1 MKGWIQW
8 VGGSVLF
15 ALLVI
20 SYSTC
25 NDFKHNYEE
34 QSELIVAMQDSIKYL
49 KNKDGEQ
56 VAQIALL
63 EGSKEHLLS
72 VIGKSDA
79 RLAKLL
85 KQGAKSGTAFNQT
98 ARIDTVLVTKI
109 DTIDNRV
116 EYSSSLNSE
125 WVTLEVRGRDDSLQ
139 TKIELRDRI
148 TVSFKDVRQG
158 FLKPKKSVVEVT
170 NANPY
175 VKVDGLRSFDIPSKK
190 SNAKMWI
197 GVGLGFGAGY
207 LLFK

>member
-15 ALLVI
+15 ALMVI

-25 NDFKHNYEE
+25 NNYKSNYNE
-34 QSELIVAMQDSIKYL
+34 QSQLIVAMQDSIKYL

-72 VIGKSDA
+72 LVGKSDK

-98 ARIDTVLVTKI
+98 AKIDTVLVTKV
-109 DTIDNRV
+109 DTANNKI
-116 EYSSSLNSE
+116 EYSSSMNTE
-125 WVTLEVRGRDDSLQ
+125 WVTLEVKAKDDSLQ
-139 TKIELRDRI
+139 TKIELRDRV
-148 TVSFKDVRQG
+148 TVSFKEVGQG

-175 VKVDGLRSFDIPSKK
+175 VKVDGLRSFDIPNKK
-190 SNAKMWI
+190 SNAKMWLGI
-197 GVGLGFGAGY
+197 GVGVGAGY